1 MVAGKAMPVFVPD
14 ENRFIDIAKNSIE
27 CRVKRLE
34 KKGIVK
40 LKARTKRYLYT
51 YIASLDKAETLI
63 GKLKSVCKSIK
74 EV

>member
-1 MVAGKAMPVFVPD
+1 MPVFISD
-14 ENRFIDIAKNSIE
+14 EEKFFSIAKNASE
-27 CRVKRLE
+27 CRIKRIE

-51 YIASLDKAETLI
+51 YIIPSDKANTVIER
-63 GKLKSVCKSIK
+63 LKTICKSLV